1 VKNDSILLMKTPL
14 LAMAAAK
21 KEKAANGDL
30 QMFESYAPPA
40 GLEPA
45 TL

>member
-1 VKNDSILLMKTPL
+1 VKSITNLFYETNSAIKNESILLMKTPL

-30 QMFESYAPPA
+30 
-40 GLEPA
+40 
-45 TL
+45 